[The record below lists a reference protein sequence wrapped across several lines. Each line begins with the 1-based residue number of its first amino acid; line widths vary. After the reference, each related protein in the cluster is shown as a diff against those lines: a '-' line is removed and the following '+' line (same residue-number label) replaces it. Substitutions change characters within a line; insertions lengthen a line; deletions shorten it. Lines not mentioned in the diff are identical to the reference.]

1 MNMTKPAGFI
11 GGGIA
16 ALAAVRFALRRQRQI
31 DLRGASVLI
40 SGGSRGLGLELARE
54 FARHGSRIALLARD
68 EAELD
73 RARKDL
79 QSRGAEVLVWRCDVR
94 NPDDVAIAVGRVLD
108 IRRRIDVLVN
118 VAGVIQVGPMEH
130 MAREDFEQAMA
141 VHFWGPLDLSREV
154 IPAMR
159 RGSRIVNISSIA
171 GLVAVPHLLP
181 YTASKFALTGLS
193 DGLRAEL
200 SRRGIRVTTVCPG
213 LMRMGSHVNARV
225 KGRHEEEFAW
235 FSLASA
241 SPLLSTTSRSA
252 ARKIV
257 RACRY
262 GDPYLIITPQ
272 ARLLHLFNS
281 IAPGLSAGIFN
292 LTAQLL
298 PPPTSRDGDT
308 EKPGWQSRSP
318 VAPSILTRL
327 ADRAIRRNNELTAN
341 EADEYFADRNRR
353 PQE

>member
-1 MNMTKPAGFI
+1 MSTMARFV
-11 GGGIA
+11 GGGITTLA
-16 ALAAVRFALRRQRQI
+16 ALRFALRRWRQI
-31 DLRGASVLI
+31 DLEGASVLI

-73 RARKDL
+73 RARTDL
-79 QSRGAEVLVWRCDVR
+79 QGRGAEVLVWQCDIR
-94 NPDDVAIAVGRVLD
+94 NPDDVATAVGRVLD
-108 IRRRIDVLVN
+108 IRGHIDVLVN

-130 MAREDFEQAMA
+130 MDREDFEQAMA

-159 RGSRIVNISSIA
+159 PGSRIVNISSIG

-181 YTASKFALTGLS
+181 YTTSKFAMTGLS
-193 DGLRAEL
+193 DGLRSEL

-213 LMRMGSHVNARV
+213 LMRTGSHVNARV
-225 KGRHEEEFAW
+225 KGRHEEEFTW
-235 FSLASA
+235 FSLGSGL
-241 SPLLSTTSRSA
+241 PLFSTTSRSA

-257 RACRY
+257 RACRF

-281 IAPGLSAGIFN
+281 VTPNLSAGVLN

-298 PPPTSRDGDT
+298 PPPTSREGNLD
-308 EKPGWQSRSP
+308 KPGRKSRSP
-318 VAPSILTRL
+318 FAPSILTRL
-327 ADRAIRRNNELTAN
+327 ADRAIRRNNELTD
-341 EADEYFADRNRR
+341 EAAVEYFADRNRR
-353 PQE
+353 QQE